1 MLVAAAVCPHPPLIV
16 PELAAGAARELDPL
30 REACDGAVAALLAA
44 RPDRI
49 VVVGTGPESADFTKG
64 GVGTLAPLGVNMS
77 VRLGAGGLGDIE
89 ERLPL
94 SLTIGAWLL
103 GRTQVSAPVAG
114 LAVAG
119 DADAAECLASG
130 AALAAGDER
139 IALLVMGDG
148 TACRTEK
155 APGYLD
161 ERAEAYDAAVALA
174 LADADVLAL
183 AALDPEV
190 SDELWVAGR
199 AAWQILAGAADGAG
213 LSGRL
218 TYDDAPYGVGY
229 FVAQWV

>member
-1 MLVAAAVCPHPPLIV
+1 MPD
-16 PELAAGAARELDPL
+16 LAAGAAGELDAL
-30 REACDGAVAALLAA
+30 REACDAAVAALAAA

-49 VVVGTGPESADFTKG
+49 VVVGTGRESVDFAEG
-64 GVGTLAPLGVNMS
+64 GVGTFAPYGVNLS
-77 VRLGAGGLGDIE
+77 VRLGAGGSGDAE

-94 SLTIGAWLL
+94 SLAIAGWLL
-103 GRTQVSAPVAG
+103 GRTRVDAPVSG
-114 LAVAG
+114 LAVAS
-119 DADAAECLASG
+119 DADAADCLASG

-148 TACRTEK
+148 SACRTEK

-161 ERAEAYDAAVALA
+161 ERAGPYDAAVALA

-183 AALDPEV
+183 AALDPEL

-199 AAWQILAGAADGAG
+199 AAWQVLAGAADGAG
-213 LSGRL
+213 LAGRL

-229 FVAQWV
+229 FVAVWSA